1 MRDRVLALLALAQ
14 HPNTPLA
21 EAESALA
28 HASKLMLKHG
38 ITEADLDGPRPDD
51 VTVVVERVLVRG
63 RYRVRR
69 QNLFYGI
76 VKAHS
81 CTAYRDDDEGDACVV
96 VVYGREADIRAAK
109 TLFAA
114 ADALAARLLPRGDRS
129 TRVSWFKGFQRGV
142 EEALS
147 SARREF
153 VAEDHGAALVL
164 ADRSQRAE
172 REMRA
177 SGPPLRTVYSY
188 GDAASSAYTSGV
200 AAGRSFGTGGRSF
213 TSGVKGELG

>member
-1 MRDRVLALLALAQ
+1 MRGRVLALLALAQ
-14 HPNTPLA
+14 HPNTPRA

-38 ITEADLDGPRPDD
+38 ISEADLGGGRPDD
-51 VTVVVERVLVRG
+51 VSVVVERVLVHG

-69 QNLFYGI
+69 QNLLYTI
-76 VKAHS
+76 VRAHS
-81 CTAYRDDDEGDACVV
+81 CTAYRDDDEDDACVV

-109 TLFAA
+109 TLFVA

-129 TRVSWFKGFQRGV
+129 ARVSWFKGFQKGV

-147 SARREF
+147 KARREF
-153 VAEDHGAALVL
+153 VDEEHGAALVL

-172 REMRA
+172 REMRV

-188 GDAASSAYTSGV
+188 TDTSSSAYSSGV

-213 TSGVKGELG
+213 GSGVRGELG